1 MKKNTIKGYLAAGML
16 LLAAAC
22 EKVPDLPL
30 YKEGV
35 DPVLTASSTTIAPV
49 PADSNKTAL
58 TLSWTNPGYATDSA
72 MYKYIIQIDSAGR
85 NFSKAVSREVSGARS
100 ISMTAKELN
109 TILLDYGF
117 QFNRAYDVDARVISS
132 YANNNERR
140 VSNTVKLKATPYK
153 VPPKV
158 PLPTSNRLFIVGDAT
173 DGGWTNPVPLPSQE
187 LTRIDETTFGGIFNL
202 TGGKQYLVLPVNG
215 SWDTKYSVANNQLPG
230 LAAGGDF
237 GFNLNDNF
245 PGPAA
250 NGLHKIMMDFQAGK
264 FTVAPFNQQ
273 HGLPSQLFIVGD
285 ATPGG
290 WTNPVPLPS
299 QRFTRLNSTRF
310 EITLPLTA
318 GKNYL
323 FLPENGS
330 WDKKYGAVDNQAPGI
345 KNAGG
350 PLKPEGQ
357 DMPSPDVAGSYKIT
371 VNFLTNTYTLVK
383 L

>member
-1 MKKNTIKGYLAAGML
+1 MNKNTIKGILAAGML
-16 LLAAAC
+16 LLATAC
-22 EKVPDLPL
+22 EKLPVL
-30 YKEGV
+30 PVYTEGV
-35 DPVLTASSTTIAPV
+35 DPVLTTSSTTIAPV

-58 TLSWTNPGYATDSA
+58 TLNWTNPSYASDSTTF
-72 MYKYIIQIDSAGR
+72 KYIVEIDSAGR
-85 NFSKAVSREVSGARS
+85 NFSKAVSREVTGSRS
-100 ISMTAKELN
+100 LSMTAKELN

-117 QFNRAYDVDARVISS
+117 QFNRAYDVDVRLISS

-153 VPPKV
+153 IPPKV

-173 DGGWTNPVPLPSQE
+173 DGGWNNPVPLPTQE
-187 LTRIDETTFGGIFNL
+187 LERIDETTFGGIFNL
-202 TGGKQYLVLPVNG
+202 SGGKQYLVLPVNG
-215 SWDTKYSVANNQLPG
+215 SWDNKYSVANNQLPG

-250 NGLHKIMMDFQAGK
+250 SGLHKLVMDFQGGK
-264 FTVAPFNQQ
+264 FTLAPFNQQ

-290 WTNPVPLPS
+290 WNNPVPLPA
-299 QRFTRLNSTRF
+299 QQFARVNSTRF
-310 EITLPLTA
+310 EITLAMTA
-318 GKNYL
+318 GRNFL

-345 KNAGG
+345 KNGG
-350 PLKPEGQ
+350 AMKPEGQ
-357 DMPSPDVAGSYKIT
+357 DMPSPEATGTYKIT
-371 VNFLTNTYTLVK
+371 VDFMNNTYKLVK
-383 L
+383 Q

>member
-72 MYKYIIQIDSAGR
+72 KYKYIIQIDSAGR
-85 NFSKAVSREVSGARS
+85 NFSKAVSREVTGTRS

-202 TGGKQYLVLPVNG
+202 SGGKQYLVLPVNG

-245 PGPAA
+245 PGPSAS
-250 NGLHKIMMDFQAGK
+250 GLHRILMDFQAGK
-264 FTVAPFNQQ
+264 FTVAPFTQQ

-299 QRFTRLNSTRF
+299 QRFTRLTSTRF
-310 EITLPLTA
+310 EITLPLAA

-330 WDKKYGAVDNQAPGI
+330 WDKKYGAVDNQAPGV
-345 KNAGG
+345 KNGG
-350 PLKPEGQ
+350 TLKPEGQ
-357 DMPSPDVAGSYKIT
+357 DMPSPDAAGTYKIT
-371 VNFLTNTYTLVK
+371 VDFINNSYVLVK
-383 L
+383 Q

>member
-72 MYKYIIQIDSAGR
+72 KYKYIIQIDSAGR
-85 NFSKAVSREVSGARS
+85 NFSKAVSREVSGTRS

-117 QFNRAYDVDARVISS
+117 QFNRAYDIDARVISS

-140 VSNTVKLKATPYK
+140 TSNTVKLKATPYK

-202 TGGKQYLVLPVNG
+202 SGGKQYLVLPVNG

-245 PGPAA
+245 PGPSAS
-250 NGLHKIMMDFQAGK
+250 GLHKIMMDFQAGK
-264 FTVAPFNQQ
+264 FTVAPFTQQ

-290 WTNPVPLPS
+290 WTNPVPLPA

-330 WDKKYGAVDNQAPGI
+330 WDKKYGAVDNQAAGV
-345 KNAGG
+345 KNGG

-357 DMPSPDVAGSYKIT
+357 DMPSPDASGTYKIT
-371 VNFLTNTYTLVK
+371 VDFINNTYVLVK
-383 L
+383 Q